1 MSIDLNCFFED
12 YTTPL
17 RKVDMFD
24 MVPGRTYIT
33 LDGSRIQVTDERDVI
48 VINNSPMWE
57 GEKITSLTPK
67 GVELFFKL
75 IGK

>member
-1 MSIDLNCFFED
+1 MSVNLSCFYED
-12 YTTPL
+12 HVIPL
-17 RKVDMFD
+17 KRVDMTE
-24 MVPGRTYIT
+24 MSPGKTYIT
-33 LDGSRIQVTDERDVI
+33 LDGSRIQLTEERDV
-48 VINNSPMWE
+48 VLINSSPMWD

>member
-12 YTTPL
+12 HTVPL
-17 RKVDMFD
+17 SKVDMFD

-33 LDGSRIQVTDERDVI
+33 LDGSRIKVTQERDIELV
-48 VINNSPMWE
+48 NNSPLWDE
-57 GEKITSLTPK
+57 EKITSLTPK